1 MPKTSFLILPDSGQ
15 NQRVDIHL
23 SQIYPQLSRSY
34 IQKLTQEDRVK
45 INGQNVKSSYRLKA
59 GDLVEIDISDF
70 VPQKDPLLPENIPLT
85 SLYEDDYILVID
97 KPSGLVVHP
106 GAGTSHHTL
115 VNALLF
121 HCPALRDVG
130 DANRPGIVHR
140 LDKDTSGVMVVAKT
154 QMVHEELQRQFKAR
168 EVEKLYLGLVWGRV
182 PEKTGQIVWAIGR
195 HEKQRQR
202 ISIRTKK
209 PKEAETH
216 FTVRQEWSDFSLLE
230 IKPLTG
236 RTHQIRVHLSAS
248 GHPIVG
254 DTIYG
259 RKRTKLPISRLFLH
273 ALQLTFLHPGTKE
286 KVEFNSPLPQELQE
300 YLEKLS
306 P

>member
-1 MPKTSFLILPDSGQ
+1 MPKTSFSILPDLGQ
-15 NQRVDIHL
+15 DQRVDIYL
-23 SQIYPQLSRSY
+23 SQKYPQLSRSY
-34 IQKLTQEDRVK
+34 IQKLIQEHRVK
-45 INGQNVKSSYRLKA
+45 INSQGVKTSYCLKT
-59 GDLVEIDISDF
+59 GDLVEIDIV
-70 VPQKDPLLPENIPLT
+70 VPQKDPLLPENIPLKI
-85 SLYEDDYILVID
+85 LFEDEDILVIE

-106 GAGTSHHTL
+106 GAGTTNYTL

-121 HCPALRDVG
+121 FCPSLRDVG
-130 DANRPGIVHR
+130 EKNRPGIVHR

-154 QMVHEELQRQFKAR
+154 QMAYEELQRQFKAK

-182 PEKTGQIVWAIGR
+182 PEKTGQITWAIGR
-195 HEKQRQR
+195 HAKQRQR
-202 ISIRTKK
+202 ISIRTNK
-209 PKEAETH
+209 PKAAETH

-230 IKPLTG
+230 IRPLTG

-248 GHPIVG
+248 GHPVVG

-259 RKRTKLPISRLFLH
+259 RKKTKLPISRLFLH
-273 ALQLTFLHPGTKE
+273 AIQLTFVHPVSKE
-286 KVEFNSPLPQELQE
+286 KMEFNSPLPQELRE